1 VAQWLHRGFA
11 GDLVKLEGSMRVW
24 FPVMSVAALVAVG
37 CNSNLTNHDGG
48 TGGGQTGGDY
58 GDGGSFGTGGYA
70 TGGTLGT
77 GGFAT
82 GGDIGT
88 GGFPTGGTSGFD
100 AGIDAVAGIACAA
113 LAEPTGS
120 PPPVPP
126 QPGCP
131 CTRAPGRGN
140 SYLCPMGV
148 GQTAYTYVGPEGGSI
163 YLLGQ
168 QSAKTNVPIAIDIP
182 PGAIATQ
189 TLISVS
195 ETDLAPPS
203 GFVDWSPV
211 YLVEPRGLQL
221 AKVAGLQIPW
231 SSNISPP
238 PTNLAIYARDENGSC
253 GFKAL
258 VDSYTNAGFE
268 QASLTELGYLFVG
281 VPSTVDPSTCGALD
295 AAVGD

>member
-1 VAQWLHRGFA
+1 
-11 GDLVKLEGSMRVW
+11 MRTW
-24 FPVMSVAALVAVG
+24 FLATLTAALVAVG
-37 CNSNLTNHDGG
+37 CNSNLANHDGG
-48 TGGGQTGGDY
+48 MGGGQTGGSY
-58 GDGGSFGTGGYA
+58 GDGGSFGTGGYPTGGTFGTGGYPTGGSFGTGGYA
-70 TGGTLGT
+70 TGGQG
-77 GGFAT
+77 
-82 GGDIGT
+82 
-88 GGFPTGGTSGFD
+88 GGFPIGGAGGFD
-100 AGIDAVAGIACAA
+100 ASVDAVGGIACPA
-113 LAEPTGS
+113 LAEPTSS

-148 GQTAYTYVGPEGGSI
+148 GQTAYAYVGPEGGSI

-168 QSAKTNVPIAIDIP
+168 QSAKKTSRSRSDIP

-189 TLISVS
+189 TLISIT

-203 GFVDWSPV
+203 GFIDWSPV

-231 SSNISPP
+231 SSNISPTP
-238 PTNLAIYARDENGSC
+238 SNLAIYARDENGSC
-253 GFKAL
+253 GFRPL
-258 VDSYTNAGFE
+258 VDSSANAGFE
-268 QASLTELGYLFVG
+268 QASLTAFGYLFVG
-281 VPSTVDPSTCGALD
+281 VPSAIDPSTCGAVD